1 MPFSFVFRR
10 KDHIR
15 NGKAMSWLWHGF
27 LQQSIIPYSKV
38 MVNNLIITHI
48 YDVGVKSPSIVP

>member
-15 NGKAMSWLWHGF
+15 NGKSMSWFWHGF

-38 MVNNLIITHI
+38 MVNNLIITYI
-48 YDVGVKSPSIVP
+48 YKRHKKEK

>member
-15 NGKAMSWLWHGF
+15 NEKAMSWLWHGF

-48 YDVGVKSPSIVP
+48 YKRHKKEK